1 MVAVDTYLTIAHP
14 SEGVYKEKGS
24 RFIAFAFPVS
34 QEDEIK
40 ELLASIRKDHF
51 SARHCCYAWNLG
63 VENARF
69 RMNDDGE
76 PQGTAG
82 RPIYGQIQS
91 FGLTNIMV
99 VVVRYFGGTLL
110 GVAGLIRA
118 YKQATIEAIANAEI
132 VTRIV
137 ELKVEV
143 EFEYLAMNSLMQLIK
158 DEQLEIIT
166 SRFDLQCS
174 VTISVRLARVNEI
187 FTRITSKDGVL
198 QCKIL

>member
-1 MVAVDTYLTIAHP
+1 
-14 SEGVYKEKGS
+14 
-24 RFIAFAFPVS
+24 
-34 QEDEIK
+34 
-40 ELLASIRKDHF
+40 
-51 SARHCCYAWNLG
+51 
-63 VENARF
+63 
-69 RMNDDGE
+69 MNDDGE

-110 GVAGLIRA
+110 GVAGLTRA